1 MSREILNKIIRNRKT
16 IYPKQFSGE
25 ELSKDLINEIL
36 ENAIHAPTHRMTQPW
51 FFKVYK
57 GESKGELS
65 SLIKKIDQEKI
76 SKIKIDKFIE
86 KINLSDTIIS
96 ICMNR
101 DKDNRVPEWEEIA
114 AISMAVQNMWLSC
127 YVNNV
132 GSYWS
137 SSPLKDEYSKLKKL
151 DIDQRCLGFFFMG
164 SYDHKESPKSR
175 DNLDNKVEWGISKK
189 TPFSK
194 TPYFYLGFFYF

>member
-1 MSREILNKIIRNRKT
+1 
-16 IYPKQFSGE
+16 
-25 ELSKDLINEIL
+25 
-36 ENAIHAPTHRMTQPW
+36 MTQPW

-57 GESKGELS
+57 GKSKVKLS
-65 SLIKKIDQEKI
+65 SLIKEIDQEKI

-86 KINLSDTIIS
+86 KINLSDTVIS

-127 YVNNV
+127 YVNNI

-137 SSPLKDEYSKLKKL
+137 SSPLKDEYSKLK
-151 DIDQRCLGFFFMG
+151 
-164 SYDHKESPKSR
+164 
-175 DNLDNKVEWGISKK
+175 
-189 TPFSK
+189 
-194 TPYFYLGFFYF
+194 

>member
-36 ENAIHAPTHRMTQPW
+36 ENAIHAPTHKMTQPW

-65 SLIKKIDQEKI
+65 SLIKKIDQEKF
-76 SKIKIDKFIE
+76 SKVKIDKFID
-86 KINLSDTIIS
+86 KINFSDTIIS

-101 DKDNRVPEWEEIA
+101 DKDNKVPEWEEIA
-114 AISMAVQNMWLSC
+114 AISMAVQNIWLSC
-127 YVNNV
+127 YVNNI

-137 SSPLKDEYSKLKKL
+137 SSPLKDEYGKLEKL
-151 DIDQRCLGFFFMG
+151 DINQRCLGFFFMG
-164 SYDHKESPKSR
+164 SYDHKESSKSR
-175 DNLDNKVEWGISKK
+175 DNLEDKVDNIYKCRKIKI
-189 TPFSK
+189 
-194 TPYFYLGFFYF
+194 

>member
-1 MSREILNKIIRNRKT
+1 MNSEILNKIIRNRKT
-16 IYPKQFSGE
+16 IYPIQFSNK
-25 ELSKDLINEIL
+25 ELSKDIINEIL
-36 ENAIHAPTHRMTQPW
+36 ENALHAPTHRMTQPW

-57 GESKGELS
+57 GGSKVKLS
-65 SLIKKIDQEKI
+65 SLIKEIDQEKI

-86 KINLSDTIIS
+86 KINLSDTVIS

-127 YVNNV
+127 YVNNI

-137 SSPLKDEYSKLKKL
+137 YSPLKDEYCKLKKL
-151 DIDQRCLGFFFMG
+151 DINQRCLGFFFMG
-164 SYDHKESPKSR
+164 SYDHKESSKSR
-175 DNLDNKVEWGISKK
+175 DNLEDKVEWV
-189 TPFSK
+189 
-194 TPYFYLGFFYF
+194 